1 MTEREGGGRK
11 EGESDIEESIENL
24 WCSFAGGTGGIE
36 LWAVVVES
44 LLEVDCF
51 LRKGI
56 FSFVVEEPAPLVEED
71 EARG

>member
-1 MTEREGGGRK
+1 MTERDGGGRK
-11 EGESDIEESIENL
+11 EGELDNEDSIENL
-24 WCSFAGGTGGIE
+24 WCSFMGGTGGTE
-36 LWAVVVES
+36 LWVVVVES

-56 FSFVVEEPAPLVEED
+56 FNFVVEELGPLAEED